1 MRFSWC
7 WLGVGFGI
15 KKTKRRR
22 RRGEGSSKFGKRLIR
37 RACTRLAGVWDL
49 RSCPQQT
56 RAQTRSIVAREVP
69 KGSVLVVGGLQSAKS
84 LSVLSIQIFTVTVG
98 CWVIW
103 SSVGGHLVFHWSC
116 WSPPKLV
123 VVTHAASVCLSV
135 SKLVDGVCGRCALG
149 SRAKNGR
156 RAFVC
161 GVAGVLLKGRAKNGR
176 RAFWT

>member
-1 MRFSWC
+1 MLRFSWC
-7 WLGVGFGI
+7 WLGVGFGL

-22 RRGEGSSKFGKRLIR
+22 QRGDRILKFGKRLIR
-37 RACTRLAGVWDL
+37 RACTSLAGVWDL

-84 LSVLSIQIFTVTVG
+84 LSVLSIQNFTVTVG

-103 SSVGGHLVFHWSC
+103 LSVGGHLVFHWSC

-123 VVTHAASVCLSV
+123 VVTRAASVCLSV

-149 SRAKNGR
+149 SRAKKMDG
-156 RAFVC
+156 ALLCVVWLVC
-161 GVAGVLLKGRAKNGR
+161 C
-176 RAFWT
+176 